1 MIGAG
6 ELDRRITILRPGTPV
21 DDGYQTLPGTL
32 EPMATVWARRR
43 DLSDGERNRGNI
55 DSALVVAR
63 FVIRHRG
70 DIDRSCAVQHD
81 GLHFQVTAIKELGRR
96 EWLELTASA
105 EAK

>member
-6 ELDRRITILRPGTPV
+6 ELDRRITITKPGAAAHNGWEIV
-21 DDGYQTLPGTL
+21 PGA
-32 EPMATVWARRR
+32 PAPIATVWARRR
-43 DLSDGERNRGNI
+43 DLSDGERSRGNI

-63 FVIRHRG
+63 FVIRWRA
-70 DIDRSCAVQHD
+70 DVDRSCAVEHD
-81 GLHFQVTAIKELGRR
+81 GLHFQVTAVKELGRR

>member
-6 ELDRRITILRPGTPV
+6 ELDRRITILRPGAATHNGWELVPGAMTPV
-21 DDGYQTLPGTL
+21 
-32 EPMATVWARRR
+32 ATVWARRR
-43 DLSDGERNRGNI
+43 DISDGERTRGNI

-63 FVIRHRG
+63 FVIRWRA
-70 DIDRSCAVQHD
+70 DIDHACAIDHD
-81 GLHFQVTAIKELGRR
+81 GLHFQVVAVKELGRR